1 MNNHI
6 EIAKRFINE
15 EFSDCQVA
23 LLAGS
28 VVRGEATETSDLDIV
43 IITED
48 ERTPFRQ
55 SFFKHDWMIETFVFS
70 MESYKTFFEDDFKK
84 RIPSIIQ
91 MCQEGVIIKD
101 TNDLSEIIKKDADE
115 WMNKGVTPYSD
126 KEIEAKRYMLTSI
139 IDDLIGCNDFEQQIF
154 IVNQMI
160 EYTCNIILVTN
171 GHWEA
176 KGKWAQKLMKEF
188 DPQIYKEMITALNT
202 FYKSEAKEP
211 LIQFVE
217 KELDK
222 VGGRLFEG
230 YYREARK

>member
-1 MNNHI
+1 M
-6 EIAKRFINE
+6 
-15 EFSDCQVA
+15 
-23 LLAGS
+23 
-28 VVRGEATETSDLDIV
+28 DIV
-43 IITED
+43 IITEY

-70 MESYKTFFEDDFKK
+70 MESYKLFFADDYKQ

-101 TNDLSEIIKKDADE
+101 TNDLSGIIKKDADE

-126 KEIEAKRYMLTSI
+126 KELEAKRYMLTNI

-160 EYTCNIILVTN
+160 EYACNIILVTN

-176 KGKWAQKLMKEF
+176 KGKWIQKRMKEF

-202 FYKSEAKEP
+202 FYKNEDKGP
-211 LIQFVE
+211 LIRFVE